1 MAEKASNLLMHLHVL
16 LNHGA
21 APAILGC
28 LRDSQKESVDGIRFV
43 EICNRL
49 KKPKEE
55 WRHVSETLDA
65 LEKYGLVQRKKSNS
79 YDLLCI
85 TIEGLKAKEEYERLS
100 QDQELGSLPQP
111 VRELMR
117 RHGYTFLLPAQRKFL
132 KLHFPLLKSMIVI
145 APPSAGKTF
154 LAECCVLDELQKG
167 GRVLYITPYK
177 ALNRQKYELLT
188 KYFKEYDVVRT
199 DGDTFP
205 AIRRILKA
213 RLIVA
218 TYEKALMAVLRDEPW
233 LQNLSAIVAD
243 EITLLSDEDRGHSL
257 DLLLSVVKNICKI
270 LTLSSHIGNAPI
282 IKKWL
287 NADSYEAPPDEM
299 MEEYIVRK
307 IGPSVK
313 IENRT
318 GSWEDDY
325 PRTSTIKAIVKH
337 SKLEKDRTMIVL
349 VGERRIA
356 ERLASQVSKSFS
368 LRKDRVDRLII
379 PDEETS
385 ILHRLSRTLKH
396 GVAFHHAGLPFDI
409 RENVE
414 DLLDRRNIN
423 IVVSTPTLSHGVDF
437 PLDHVVIDWDSFG
450 KDRLK
455 KIEYMQYKGRAARI
469 GKSRGGN
476 VYVFSQ
482 DQQGTE
488 NRIRQFLSKPV
499 EDVFPPHLDIDHLE
513 WIVLLSC
520 RQAAAQTTKAIKTYA
535 KDLLKNL
542 LVFRSPAFRTTDRE
556 LNKILNMALKRLK
569 EMGLLSAKRNK
580 IVSTKVG
587 KIVSKIDWVPHD
599 SYRVLTDLE
608 KLSSEDSNEKI
619 ATGLLFAVTDIG
631 LLKKFDLSRVA
642 NIVLAYV
649 DSIRKEG
656 KELPPKNLVRG
667 LALSSIL
674 LQWINEVPIED
685 ILRQS
690 TTGNIVHDEDIRKL
704 GNYASVE
711 MRKIALVSEDLGYK
725 KVAQV
730 ASALIGRLKRGV
742 KEELVSEEPATDL
755 SRLECIGRRRSR
767 RLYSVGFKNLLDI
780 YSLVF
785 SEGEQVFFKRSKLP
799 KALAAK
805 VIEQLRILV
814 QTDQTLS
821 NLCKKL

>member
-1 MAEKASNLLMHLHVL
+1 MANKEPNLLMHLHVL
-16 LNHGA
+16 LNHSI
-21 APAILGC
+21 APTILGC
-28 LRDSQKESVDGIRFV
+28 LRDSQRESVDGIRFV
-43 EICNRL
+43 EVCNRL
-49 KKPKEE
+49 KKPREE
-55 WRHVSETLDA
+55 WRHASETLDA
-65 LEKYGLVQRKKSNS
+65 LEKAGLVERKKSDG

-85 TIEGLKAKEEYERLS
+85 TIEGLRALEEFGRLS
-100 QDQELGSLPQP
+100 QNQELGSLPEP

-117 RHGYTFLLPAQRKFL
+117 RHGYTFLLPAQREFL
-132 KLHFPLLKSMIVI
+132 KLHFPLPRNMIVI

-167 GRVLYITPYK
+167 GKVLYITPYK
-177 ALNRQKYELLT
+177 ALNRQKYELFT
-188 KYFKEYDVVRT
+188 KYFREYDVVRT

-205 AIRRILKA
+205 TIRRILKA

-218 TYEKALMAVLRDEPW
+218 TYEKALMSVLRDEQW
-233 LQNLSAIVAD
+233 LQNLSPIVAD
-243 EITLLSDEDRGHSL
+243 EITLLNDPDRGHSL
-257 DLLLSVVKNICKI
+257 DLLLSILKNRCRI
-270 LTLSSHIGNAPI
+270 LTLSSHIGNI
-282 IKKWL
+282 KVIKKWL
-287 NADSYEAPPDEM
+287 KADSYEAPPDEI

-318 GSWEDDY
+318 GSWKDNY
-325 PRTSTIKAIVKH
+325 PRTSAIKAVVKH

-356 ERLASQVSKSFS
+356 ERLASQISKSFPS
-368 LRKDRVDRLII
+368 RKERFDRLII

-385 ILHRLSRTLKH
+385 ILHRLNKALKH

-414 DLLDRRNIN
+414 DLLDKRNIN

-450 KDRLK
+450 GDRLK

-482 DQQGTE
+482 GQQEVE

-520 RQAAAQTTKAIKTYA
+520 RQAAAQTAKAIKTHA

-556 LNKILNMALKRLK
+556 LNQVLNMALKRLK
-569 EMGLLSAKRNK
+569 EMGLLSVKRNK
-580 IVSTKVG
+580 IVSTNVG
-587 KIVSKIDWVPHD
+587 KIVSKVDWVPHD
-599 SYRVLTDLE
+599 SYQVLRDVE
-608 KLSSEDSNEKI
+608 KLSSEDPGKI
-619 ATGLLFAVTDIG
+619 AAGLLFAVTGIG
-631 LLKKFDLSRVA
+631 LLKRFDSSRVT
-642 NIVLAYV
+642 NIVLVYV
-649 DSIRKEG
+649 DNIRKEG
-656 KELPPKNLVRG
+656 RELPPKNLVRG

-674 LQWINEVPIED
+674 LQWINEVPIEG

-730 ASALIGRLKRGV
+730 ANALIGRLKRGV
-742 KEELVSEEPATDL
+742 KDDLVSKEPATDL
-755 SRLECIGRRRSR
+755 SWLECIGRRRSR
-767 RLYSVGFKNLLDI
+767 LLYNLGFKNLLDI

-785 SEGEQVFFKRSKLP
+785 SQGEQAFVKKSELP
-799 KALAAK
+799 KELASK
-805 VIEQLRILV
+805 TIEQLRRLV

-821 NLCKKL
+821 DLCKEL